1 MAEGKIPLRMAKT
14 LLSALGGGVVP
25 RVGLGHITVGRKDEV
40 DALLA
45 DISAIS
51 DGGAS
56 FRFVVGRY
64 GAGKSF
70 LLQAIRNYAMDK
82 NFVVIDADLSPERRL
97 MGTKGEGL
105 ATYRELVKNLSTKTA
120 PDGGALELLI
130 QRWVNN
136 LRVEV
141 IEEEGIEQ
149 ADTYTINRRLNDKIQ
164 RVLNSLNTIIN
175 GFEYGKVLALY
186 VKGINEDD
194 EELKNKALRWL
205 RGEYTTK
212 TEAKRAL
219 GVSVIITDAD
229 WYEYI
234 KLLSTFVV
242 RAGYTGMLMLVDEI
256 KQISEIPH
264 GISRQYN
271 YEKMLTIYNDIM
283 QGKAKHLGV
292 IMGAT
297 PEAIENDRRGVFSYE
312 ALRSRLATS
321 RFAGADT
328 KDLLSP
334 IIRLKT
340 LEPTEIYV
348 LMEKLAMIHG
358 QVYNYTPNIKPPE
371 LEFFIK
377 TEYGRAGANKLITP
391 REIIRDF
398 INVLNILMQNPN
410 QTIAKILGADNFDFT
425 DILTEDDV
433 TKDEFKGFEI

>member
-1 MAEGKIPLRMAKT
+1 MKEVQIPLRMAKT
-14 LLSALGGGVVP
+14 LLGALGGVVVP

-40 DALLA
+40 DALLQ

-51 DGGAS
+51 EGGAS
-56 FRFVVGRY
+56 FRFIVGRY

-70 LLQAIRNYAMDK
+70 LLQAIRNYAMDHG
-82 NFVVIDADLSPERRL
+82 FVVIDADLSPERRL

-120 PDGGALELLI
+120 PDGGALELLL
-130 QRWVNN
+130 QKWLSTLKLEVMKTYQLTPEDPRVNAQ
-136 LRVEV
+136 LELKVYE
-141 IEEEGIEQ
+141 
-149 ADTYTINRRLNDKIQ
+149 
-164 RVLNSLNTIIN
+164 VLNSLTTSVN
-175 GFEYGKVLALY
+175 GFDYAKVLSIY
-186 VKGINEDD
+186 IKGINEENDD
-194 EELKNKALRWL
+194 LKNKALKWL

-212 TEAKRAL
+212 TEAKREV

-234 KLLSTFVV
+234 KLLASFVV

-264 GISRQYN
+264 SISRQYN
-271 YEKMLTIYNDIM
+271 YEKILTIYNDIM

-312 ALRSRLATS
+312 ALRSRLETS
-321 RFAGADT
+321 RFATEGT

-348 LMEKLAMIHG
+348 LMEKLSQIHG
-358 QVYNYTPNIKPPE
+358 QVYNYTPKVKGEE
-371 LEFFIK
+371 LEQFIK
-377 TEYGRAGANKLITP
+377 TEYTRAGANTLITP

-398 INVLNILMQNPN
+398 INILNILMQNPD
-410 QTIAKILGADNFDFT
+410 QTMRSVIGGNWGDMTQPEKKIA
-425 DILTEDDV
+425 E
-433 TKDEFKGFEI
+433 EFEGFEI